1 MTQQRD
7 NPDDIEGRRA
17 RARRTAWVLA
27 GIVVAIFVL
36 SVIGAALNR

>member
-7 NPDDIEGRRA
+7 NRDDIEGRRA
-17 RARRTAWVLA
+17 HARRTAWILA